1 MEKIIAIDVGLKRIG
16 IAFTPNLSVVVPL
29 PAIIRKNRNQAARE
43 VENLLKEYKAEILV
57 VGLPMT
63 NEEMQIR
70 IKHFI
75 SLINFKGKIEF
86 VDESYTSAVVEEEM
100 KGKIKYKRDGR
111 VDSLVAKL
119 LLEKFLTSYK
129 TSPSRKLCKSR
140 NSCKIN

>member
-16 IAFTPNLSVVVPL
+16 VAYSPNLSVVVPL

-43 VENLLKEYKAEILV
+43 VEKILNEYKADILV

-63 NEEMQIR
+63 NEEMQKR
-70 IKHFI
+70 IKHFV
-75 SLINFKGKIEF
+75 SLLNFDGKIEF

-111 VDSLVAKL
+111 VDSLVAKM
-119 LLEKFLTSYK
+119 LLEKFLASHK
-129 TSPSRKLCKSR
+129 K
-140 NSCKIN
+140 N